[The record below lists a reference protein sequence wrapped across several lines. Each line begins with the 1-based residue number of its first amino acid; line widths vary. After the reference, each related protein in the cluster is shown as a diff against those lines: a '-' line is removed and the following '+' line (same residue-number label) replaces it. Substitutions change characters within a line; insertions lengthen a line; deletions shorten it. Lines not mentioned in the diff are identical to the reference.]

1 MRSQLGRTLAVV
13 ITGSAAGMVAA
24 SCAPAPI
31 YRPIKG
37 ADVDQGAGSLEAVR
51 RQFQGTWSLVA
62 YEVYEG
68 GKPHRL
74 PAQGERSY
82 DEFGNMK
89 VHGELRRAP
98 TAGGARPMLL
108 NYSGRAVIDPDTH
121 QLRLLDV
128 EAQPEPLPSS
138 IADAVNTANARHF
151 DLKGSSLTL
160 TILAA
165 DGTPTAASSWK
176 KTAQ

>member
-1 MRSQLGRTLAVV
+1 MRLHLGRMLTVV
-13 ITGSAAGMVAA
+13 ITGSVAGMAVT

-37 ADVDQGAGSLEAVR
+37 ADVDPGAGSLEAVR
-51 RQFQGTWSLVA
+51 RQLQGTWSLVA

-68 GKPHRL
+68 SKPHRL
-74 PAQGERSY
+74 PAQGEMSY

-89 VHGELRRAP
+89 AHGELRRAP
-98 TAGGARPMLL
+98 TGGSAQPMLL

-128 EAQPEPLPSS
+128 ESQPEPLPSS
-138 IADAVNTANARHF
+138 IADAVNTANVRRF
-151 DLKGSSLTL
+151 DLKGNSLTL